1 MAIHQQAGD
10 KVGRDLL
17 GWAAG
22 QGFVKVLEVAARKD
36 DAAATDQAARAE
48 VAVSISSA
56 CDGG

>member
-1 MAIHQQAGD
+1 MVLHQQAGD
-10 KVGRDLL
+10 EIGRDLL

-22 QGFVKVLEVAARKD
+22 QGLVEVLEVTARKD

-48 VAVSISSA
+48 VAVSISFA